1 MATVYKIQIK
11 TVSPFINYSEKYMTE
26 MFEKFLKEY
35 RDYDT
40 DMWFEATEIDV
51 ERL

>member
-1 MATVYKIQIK
+1 MATVYNIKIR
-11 TVSPFINYSEKYMTE
+11 TVSPFINYSEKYMTK

-35 RDYDT
+35 EDLDT
-40 DMWFEATEIDV
+40 SMKFESTEIHV

>member
-11 TVSPFINYSEKYMTE
+11 TVSSFVAYDEHYIRE
-26 MFEKFLKEY
+26 MFDKFIRNYK
-35 RDYDT
+35 DYDNG
-40 DMWFEATEIDV
+40 MGFEATEIDV

>member
-11 TVSPFINYSEKYMTE
+11 AVSPFINYSETYITE
-26 MFEKFLKEY
+26 MFEKFLKEQK
-35 RDYDT
+35 
-40 DMWFEATEIDV
+40 FEATEIDV

>member
-11 TVSPFINYSEKYMTE
+11 TVSAFINYNEKYITE
-26 MFEKFLKEY
+26 MFEKFLKQQK
-35 RDYDT
+35 
-40 DMWFEATEIDV
+40 FEATEIDV

>member
-1 MATVYKIQIK
+1 MATLYKIQIK
-11 TVSPFINYSEKYMTE
+11 TVSPFISYNEAYMVE

-35 RDYDT
+35 RDEKT
-40 DMWFEATEIDV
+40 KLGFEGTEIDV

>member
-11 TVSPFINYSEKYMTE
+11 TVSPFINYSEDYVAE
-26 MFEKFLKEY
+26 MFERFLK
-35 RDYDT
+35 DYKDPQT
-40 DMWFEATEIDV
+40 EMKFESTEIDV